1 MLLPRRPVTGHAGT
15 VRENSLP
22 ASSFQRIWLPGFLL
36 QSVIVG
42 GGYATGREL
51 VEFFLSAGPAGGL
64 LGMLVATV
72 LFSIASAL
80 SFELARITCS
90 YNYRDF
96 FRQLLGRGWV
106 AFEIAYFALGLLVLA
121 VVGAAAGELAKTH
134 LGVPSAIGTLLLTAA
149 VGVLVFRGS
158 SLIEKV
164 LAGWS
169 FLLYG
174 TYAVLVTVYLW
185 QFGDALVVNLA
196 EDPLEDG
203 WLGKGVAYFGYNVA
217 VIPIILFCV
226 RHMRSRQDAFTAG
239 ALAGPLVMIP
249 ALLFYLAMAATW
261 PAILD
266 APVPSDFLTQRLG
279 IAWLSMIF
287 YVVIFGTFVETGTAF
302 IHAVNERFAEAFR
315 EKGRTMPQWL
325 RLLIAAIALLVAVV
339 LAVRIGLI
347 ELIAT
352 GYGTLTWVFI
362 ALFVIPLCT
371 LGIWKIR
378 TAKITGE
385 TSK

>member
-1 MLLPRRPVTGHAGT
+1 M
-15 VRENSLP
+15 
-22 ASSFQRIWLPGFLL
+22 PGFLL

-80 SFELARITCS
+80 SFELARMSRS

-96 FRQLLGRGWV
+96 FRQLLGRGWI
-106 AFEIAYFALGLLVLA
+106 AFEIAYFALGLLVIA
-121 VVGAAAGELAKTH
+121 VVGAAAGELVTNH
-134 LGVPSAIGTLLLTAA
+134 LGAPGAVGTLLLMAA

-174 TYAVLVTVYLW
+174 TYATLVAIYLW
-185 QFGDALVVNLA
+185 RFGDALVVNLA
-196 EDPLEDG
+196 QDTVGDG
-203 WLGKGVAYFGYNVA
+203 WLGKGFAYFGYNVA

-226 RHMRSRQDAFTAG
+226 RHMRSRKDAFTAG

-261 PAILD
+261 PAILE
-266 APVPSDFLTQRLG
+266 APVPSDFMTQRLG
-279 IAWLSMIF
+279 IAWLSAIF

-302 IHAVNERFAEAFR
+302 IHAINERVAEALR
-315 EKGRTMPQWL
+315 EKGRIMPQWL
-325 RLLIAAIALLVAVV
+325 RLLIAVIVLLIAVV

-347 ELIAT
+347 DLIAK

-362 ALFVIPLCT
+362 ALFAIPLCT
-371 LGIWKIR
+371 VGVWRIR
-378 TAKITGE
+378 TQKVTGE
-385 TSK
+385 TPE